1 MPKLLQKNILKSS
14 IISFIAAFLL
24 NRIIW
29 MLDGDITTS
38 SFFYAYNL
46 LLWASFNSQMQTN
59 LCTFSLPD
67 YMFIAPYSREQRK
80 RLLQK
85 GMEYKFCAVYI
96 WQFGLVIA
104 PLFVRS
110 ILLHDMSRIIF
121 AGLEII
127 ISASIIYSDGYAMY
141 LSKVHPGKSFFMTLF
156 RFIEICMLRDGF
168 SSGSGVSDLID
179 LIIFLAIIIH
189 SVGVIIICRVKFRDE
204 MISCMADYEYV
215 TSIINKK

>member
-46 LLWASFNSQMQTN
+46 LLWAGFNSQIQTN
-59 LCTFSLPD
+59 LYAFSLPD

-85 GMEYKFCAVYI
+85 GIEYEFWAVYI
-96 WQFGLVIA
+96 WQLGLVVA

-110 ILLHDMSRIIF
+110 ILLHDMSLIIF
-121 AGLEII
+121 VGLEII

-141 LSKVHPGKSFFMTLF
+141 LSKVHPGKSFFMTFF
-156 RFIEICMLRDGF
+156 RFIEICILRDGF
-168 SSGSGVSDLID
+168 CSGSGVSDLID

-215 TSIINKK
+215 TSKINKK

>member
-29 MLDGDITTS
+29 PFDGDITLS
-38 SFFYAYNL
+38 LFYSYNL
-46 LLWASFNSQMQTN
+46 LLWAGFNSQIQTN
-59 LCTFSLPD
+59 LSTFSLPD

-85 GMEYKFCAVYI
+85 GMEYKFWAVYI
-96 WQFGLVIA
+96 WQLGLVVA
-104 PLFVRS
+104 PLFFRS
-110 ILLHDMSRIIF
+110 ILLHDMSLIIF

-127 ISASIIYSDGYAMY
+127 VSASIIYSDGYAMY
-141 LSKVHPGKSFFMTLF
+141 LSKVHIAASFFMTFF

-168 SSGSGVSDLID
+168 FSGSGVSDLID

>member
-24 NRIIW
+24 NGIIW
-29 MLDGDITTS
+29 LFDGDITS
-38 SFFYAYNL
+38 SLFYAYNL
-46 LLWASFNSQMQTN
+46 LLCAYFNSQIQTN
-59 LCTFSLPD
+59 LCALSLPD

-80 RLLQK
+80 KLMQK
-85 GMEYKFCAVYI
+85 GMEYKFWAVYI
-96 WQFGLVIA
+96 WQFGFVIA

-141 LSKVHPGKSFFMTLF
+141 LSKVHPGKSLSMTFL

-168 SSGSGVSDLID
+168 FSGSGVSDLID